1 MKNLFFILSVLI
13 FISCK
18 VDVTDDND
26 SKSEVKPTNFI
37 YEFYAQ
43 GTDCAVHVSWFPISS
58 EYDVFLS
65 YCDTEQNH
73 ENVVKIN
80 PGQTSFS
87 LSGLTNATK
96 DLSFFYEFT
105 LTVKD
110 KNGAILEQQKTGATP
125 ASSLWEYES
134 AQQGEGIPAWF
145 LLLLPNSK
153 IPQGNDLSGL
163 DIVSRLDS
171 NTCYVGKIKGAGL
184 YTGYP
189 TIYNNPES
197 VTAIVEQGKFTAT
210 DVYKNKFLDLLEE
223 GEEIQWFSTFKIGQ
237 RIEVY
242 GKIVKTAVKE
252 KEYNYSSEFYVDTAT
267 EIKNIQEPF
276 RVGAKIFTKG
286 YYSIGD
292 GGACVYEIANRPLY
306 KYGSVKTKVGQYC
319 NIIVENNKINI
330 VSLGAGKCFQVTKAN
345 YNEWQELNE
354 AEKANNDDAARI
366 AEAKSLLTN
375 SRKNKN
381 EIVTLF
387 IPKGNYRIG
396 SSITITEENF
406 VLKGETIRRDLTPDD
421 IASFEEN
428 YALGNEIGSSDFG
441 GSVLYT
447 DNGSNFGGFG
457 IFGPANNVTVD
468 GITLEARETDSKKT
482 FWHSVDDSEFGPYT
496 DINYEGRGTCEKT
509 MADEQWYS
517 RQVSISQCSNVTIKN
532 CEFIITSHVRDEAV
546 NQNGNEYK
554 YNSDGTIQLYQ
565 ANPYVEACDLHTDK
579 QFTSV
584 TFFDSW
590 KNVTVDD
597 CLLYNMSGVFRGASF
612 GFLDIYG
619 GQCNNGTLSN
629 NTLFHNCH
637 DEQIGIFTL
646 TPSAGNYK
654 ETEYIDG
661 VNITGNKI
669 YPMSDE
675 HVDKIKSRVMVISVG
690 YDFSKN
696 INNVSIKGNTFYAE
710 NLPSKLIT
718 FGGFVSD
725 GRKNI
730 VVSNNIINM
739 KNSGGVY
746 LFETR
751 PYVEIKNNT
760 INFESDSGTIYGS
773 IFDCTN
779 KDNSVEPKFVNNIV
793 NVNCN
798 YAGSITHNGG
808 KSTNG
813 IVSGNQI
820 YIKGNQTNSLFL
832 GNSQVTNN
840 KITIDGR
847 MKTVYFVDSNKEL
860 ASDILIDNN
869 ALIYNFDDTNDDYTL
884 PQASGG
890 FYQTGRTGCTFV
902 DIASKNATDDYCV
915 YISNNQIKAPLC
927 TTRNKHLLR
936 YTNPSFTV
944 SITKNKLQKF
954 FYLRGISEANQD
966 KIIYS
971 NNCDSK
977 GNALNKSDWL
987 FENALKDTD

>member
-13 FISCK
+13 FISCS

-145 LLLLPNSK
+145 LLLSPNSK

-163 DIVSRLDS
+163 DIASRLDS

-223 GEEIQWFSTFKIGQ
+223 GEEIQWFSTFKVSQ

-319 NIIVENNKINI
+319 SIIVENNKINL
-330 VSLGAGKCFQVTKAN
+330 VSLGAGKCFQITKAN
-345 YNEWQELNE
+345 YNVWQELNE

-468 GITLEARETDSKKT
+468 GITLEARETDSKR
-482 FWHSVDDSEFGPYT
+482 HFGT
-496 DINYEGRGTCEKT
+496 ALMILNL
-509 MADEQWYS
+509 
-517 RQVSISQCSNVTIKN
+517 V
-532 CEFIITSHVRDEAV
+532 
-546 NQNGNEYK
+546 
-554 YNSDGTIQLYQ
+554 
-565 ANPYVEACDLHTDK
+565 HT
-579 QFTSV
+579 
-584 TFFDSW
+584 
-590 KNVTVDD
+590 
-597 CLLYNMSGVFRGASF
+597 
-612 GFLDIYG
+612 
-619 GQCNNGTLSN
+619 
-629 NTLFHNCH
+629 
-637 DEQIGIFTL
+637 QI
-646 TPSAGNYK
+646 
-654 ETEYIDG
+654 
-661 VNITGNKI
+661 
-669 YPMSDE
+669 
-675 HVDKIKSRVMVISVG
+675 
-690 YDFSKN
+690 
-696 INNVSIKGNTFYAE
+696 
-710 NLPSKLIT
+710 
-718 FGGFVSD
+718 
-725 GRKNI
+725 
-730 VVSNNIINM
+730 
-739 KNSGGVY
+739 
-746 LFETR
+746 
-751 PYVEIKNNT
+751 
-760 INFESDSGTIYGS
+760 
-773 IFDCTN
+773 
-779 KDNSVEPKFVNNIV
+779 
-793 NVNCN
+793 
-798 YAGSITHNGG
+798 
-808 KSTNG
+808 
-813 IVSGNQI
+813 
-820 YIKGNQTNSLFL
+820 
-832 GNSQVTNN
+832 
-840 KITIDGR
+840 
-847 MKTVYFVDSNKEL
+847 
-860 ASDILIDNN
+860 
-869 ALIYNFDDTNDDYTL
+869 
-884 PQASGG
+884 
-890 FYQTGRTGCTFV
+890 
-902 DIASKNATDDYCV
+902 
-915 YISNNQIKAPLC
+915 
-927 TTRNKHLLR
+927 
-936 YTNPSFTV
+936 
-944 SITKNKLQKF
+944 
-954 FYLRGISEANQD
+954 
-966 KIIYS
+966 
-971 NNCDSK
+971 
-977 GNALNKSDWL
+977 
-987 FENALKDTD
+987 

>member
-26 SKSEVKPTNFI
+26 FKSEVKPTNFI

-87 LSGLTNATK
+87 LGGLTNATK

-145 LLLLPNSK
+145 LLLSPDSK

-163 DIVSRLDS
+163 DIASRLDS

-197 VTAIVEQGKFTAT
+197 VTAIVEHGKFTAT

-223 GEEIQWFSTFKIGQ
+223 GEEIQWFSTFKISQ

-286 YYSIGD
+286 YYFIGD

-319 NIIVENNKINI
+319 NIIVENNKINL

-345 YNEWQELNE
+345 YNVWQELNE

-428 YALGNEIGSSDFG
+428 YALGNEIGSSDFN

-654 ETEYIDG
+654 ENEYIDG

-730 VVSNNIINM
+730 VVSDNIINM

-751 PYVEIKNNT
+751 PYVEIKNNI

-779 KDNSVEPKFVNNIV
+779 KDHSVEPKFVNNVV

-847 MKTVYFVDSNKEL
+847 MKTVYFADSNKEL

-869 ALIYNFDDTNDDYTL
+869 ALIYNFDDTSDDYTL

-902 DIASKNATDDYCV
+902 DIASKSVKDDYCV

-954 FYLRGISEANQD
+954 FYLRGLSEANQD